1 MSASA
6 ALSSSR
12 LSTARPMPSASAAL
26 DWLGPGWL
34 GPGWL
39 GPGGCTPSSARRVAR
54 SVASVSLLR
63 RTKAWRDV
71 AGPQLRPSPA
81 AIASRCAPSAASPA
95 ASSSASSAASSAAS
109 ASASASTPDLV
120 PSSPP
125 PPAAA
130 VPRHP

>member
-26 DWLGPGWL
+26 DWLGPS
-34 GPGWL
+34 WL

-63 RTKAWRDV
+63 RTRAWRDV

-109 ASASASTPDLV
+109 ASASASASTPDLV